1 MKAAARDEPAYQGAR
16 LVWIP
21 FRREGGSLLDPVAGL
36 ALREACLARVM
47 TAVPRVLRPETV
59 SRGIL
64 LLLLAGA
71 LGLSASTSPASPAR
85 AGRSTGPAPPS
96 RRTSRA
102 GTCGGWPA
110 SSRPPIARCWPR
122 TDVRI
127 TALDCGPS
135 VLGGMTC
142 RARYLVNGQG
152 AGLEGGDRYFRI
164 GFSLLSGWES
174 ASVAETSGLR
184 YSLAPGRC
192 SLTSGGR

>member
-1 MKAAARDEPAYQGAR
+1 M
-16 LVWIP
+16 
-21 FRREGGSLLDPVAGL
+21 
-36 ALREACLARVM
+36 ARVM

-71 LGLSASTSPASPAR
+71 LGLLGFHVARFTRSCWTLDGAR
-85 AGRSTGPAPPS
+85 AAIEAHVKS
-96 RRTSRA
+96 RHVRRM
-102 GTCGGWPA
+102 
-110 SSRPPIARCWPR
+110 ARVLKAADREMLAAR
-122 TDVRI
+122 TDVQI

-152 AGLEGGDRYFRI
+152 AGLEGGDHYFRI